1 MEWISQRVVGLMARS
16 YYQGWLIFAMFVGGF
31 CLAGKHMGWMAVMLL
46 IYLAATGLQ
55 FYLMG
60 KLAVEQRHDD

>member
-1 MEWISQRVVGLMARS
+1 MDKPTRRRIDGQILLSGLAN
-16 YYQGWLIFAMFVGGF
+16 FAMFVGGF
-31 CLAGKHMGWMAVMLL
+31 CLAGHHMGWMAAMLL

-60 KLAVEQRHDD
+60 KLATQQRHDD